1 VSGAGGRFVIPGVPD
16 GTHPATAWHE
26 RLGEKAA
33 TVTVKDGSAELVFVY
48 P

>member
-1 VSGAGGRFVIPGVPD
+1 VPD
-16 GTHPATAWHE
+16 GTHAATAWHE

-33 TVTVKDGSAELVFVY
+33 TVAVKDGSAELVFVY